1 MAHIGNGTEYG
12 LHCLLLL
19 ARPLAEPASSREL
32 AELQGVSTSF
42 LAKIFPKLER
52 AGIVKASTGVRGGYQ
67 LARPAERITVL
78 DVVDAIEGPK
88 PLFDCQEIRGGCAIF
103 EGKPPAWSTRGT
115 CGIHAVML
123 QAEKRMRDE
132 LARTTIRD
140 LADGVARVAPP
151 DFGAKIEHWFADR
164 VNVRSEARLAVVTGP
179 RRRRKA
185 DDG

>member
-88 PLFDCQEIRGGCAIF
+88 PLFDCQEIRGRCAVF
-103 EGKPPAWSTRGT
+103 GNSPPGWAMAGT
-115 CGIHAVML
+115 CSIHAVML
-123 QAEKRMRDE
+123 RAEKAMRE
-132 LARTTIRD
+132 SLAAQS
-140 LADGVARVAPP
+140 LADIATTVYRKAPPEFANDLQEWIDHRVNGRGRRSGVASTA
-151 DFGAKIEHWFADR
+151 
-164 VNVRSEARLAVVTGP
+164 S
-179 RRRRKA
+179 
-185 DDG
+185 